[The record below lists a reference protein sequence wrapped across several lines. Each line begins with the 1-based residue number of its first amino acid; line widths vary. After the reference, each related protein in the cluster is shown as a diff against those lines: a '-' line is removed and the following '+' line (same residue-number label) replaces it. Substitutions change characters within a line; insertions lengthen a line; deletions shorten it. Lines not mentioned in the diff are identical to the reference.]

1 MGVKG
6 GKEVA
11 AKFARIPDAVRKR
24 VEAALLKGAGLTLDE
39 MKRLTPFD
47 AANPGA
53 HARDGLTIVVEK
65 GGLRVHVGLP
75 SRELA
80 SDYFWFRFLDG
91 GTKGGEVTYWRRT
104 KEGRTRHTMN
114 VPARAA
120 LHIREKALD
129 GNADEVERLVREAL
143 QQGINEA

>member
-11 AKFARIPDAVRKR
+11 AKFSRASAAVRKR
-24 VEAALLKGAGLTLDE
+24 VEAALLKGAGLTLED
-39 MKRLTPFD
+39 MKRLTPVD

-53 HARDGLTIVVEK
+53 HAREGLTIVVEP

-75 SRELA
+75 TRELA

-91 GTKGGEVTYWRRT
+91 GTKGGEVTYWRRS
-104 KEGRTRHTMN
+104 KEGRTRHTMQ
-114 VPARAA
+114 VPSRSA
-120 LHIREKALD
+120 LHIRAQAMD
-129 GNADEVERLVREAL
+129 GNADEVERLVREAI
-143 QQGINEA
+143 QQGLNEA